1 MLRAAC
7 CELRV
12 AGCAMRGPSCGSV
25 VTDTCY
31 LLLVT
36 CHWLSVAMRGET
48 LPTIRQQIIDLLR
61 NQEMDAREL
70 SREVS
75 IREKEVYDHLTHIA
89 RSLAVKGNKL
99 NIQPARCLS
108 CDYAFEDRQRFT
120 RPGRCPRC
128 KKSHLQSPSYFID

>member
-1 MLRAAC
+1 
-7 CELRV
+7 
-12 AGCAMRGPSCGSV
+12 
-25 VTDTCY
+25 
-31 LLLVT
+31 
-36 CHWLSVAMRGET
+36 MRGET